1 MLPYII
7 RMYQEN
13 LNTTPKGQIPCKDCE
28 KVYVGQTGH
37 SVDQRIKEHKR
48 ALASLDYSMSAV
60 AEHAIKTDHNIG
72 WEEFEILDSHPEL
85 QKSCYLK
92 SWHIR

>member
-1 MLPYII
+1 
-7 RMYQEN
+7 MY
-13 LNTTPKGQIPCKDCE
+13 KIPCKDCE
-28 KVYVGQTGH
+28 KAYVGQTGH

-72 WEEFEILDSHPEL
+72 WEEFEILDSHLEL
-85 QKSCYLK
+85 HKMLFGVMAHKKNAHRSNVIAI
-92 SWHIR
+92 S